1 MKKVSF
7 GLLLLLLTVSLVAC
21 GGSNQAENDQDTSNA
36 TDSVGESVDYEII
49 GIDPGAGLMK
59 ATAKV
64 IEDYELTDWTLVEG
78 SSAAMVAS
86 LKKAYEKEEPIIVTG
101 WTPHWMYAAFDLKIL
116 EDPKDSY
123 GAEENIHTIVRTGL
137 KEEHPAAYQVLDQ
150 FFWTSDDMGQVMA
163 SIQEGE
169 DPEDAAAAWVEEH
182 ADKVAEWTDGVE
194 NVDGDE
200 IHLGYVAWDSEIA
213 STNVVG
219 QVLTNLGYDVTLS
232 QIEAGPM
239 WTGVANGSIDAHIA
253 GWLPITHEDYAN
265 QYEGKFEDLGTNLE
279 GTVLGLTV
287 PAYMD
292 IDSIE
297 DLK

>member
-1 MKKVSF
+1 MRPEGEK
-7 GLLLLLLTVSLVAC
+7 
-21 GGSNQAENDQDTSNA
+21 DTSKTA
-36 TDSVGESVDYEII
+36 DSVGESVDYKII

-78 SSAAMVAS
+78 SNAAMVAS

-116 EDPKDSY
+116 EDPKGSY
-123 GAEENIHTIVRTGL
+123 GEEENIHTIVRTGL
-137 KEEHPAAYQVLDQ
+137 KEDHPAAYQVLDN

-169 DPEDAAAAWVEEH
+169 DPEDAAAAWVEEN
-182 ADKVAEWTDGVE
+182 ADKVAEWTANVE

-213 STNVVG
+213 STNVWVK
-219 QVLTNLGYDVTLS
+219 Y
-232 QIEAGPM
+232 
-239 WTGVANGSIDAHIA
+239 
-253 GWLPITHEDYAN
+253 
-265 QYEGKFEDLGTNLE
+265 
-279 GTVLGLTV
+279 
-287 PAYMD
+287 
-292 IDSIE
+292 
-297 DLK
+297 

>member
-1 MKKVSF
+1 
-7 GLLLLLLTVSLVAC
+7 
-21 GGSNQAENDQDTSNA
+21 
-36 TDSVGESVDYEII
+36 
-49 GIDPGAGLMK
+49 
-59 ATAKV
+59 
-64 IEDYELTDWTLVEG
+64 
-78 SSAAMVAS
+78 
-86 LKKAYEKEEPIIVTG
+86 
-101 WTPHWMYAAFDLKIL
+101 
-116 EDPKDSY
+116 
-123 GAEENIHTIVRTGL
+123 
-137 KEEHPAAYQVLDQ
+137 
-150 FFWTSDDMGQVMA
+150 MA

-169 DPEDAAAAWVEEH
+169 DPEDAAAAWVEEN
-182 ADKVAEWTDGVE
+182 ADKVAEWTANVE

-213 STNVVG
+213 STNVLG
-219 QVLTNLGYDVTLS
+219 QVLTDLGYDVTLS

-253 GWLPITHEDYAN
+253 GWLPITHEDYAKK
-265 QYEGKFEDLGTNLE
+265 YEGQFEDLGTNLE